1 MINDSQMGFTKKAR
15 TSDHTFILKTII
27 DKYCNNKEMAR
38 TKRRIDVRNKSSLVN
53 VTFHAAP
60 KIDKGYKHTVILKVQ
75 GSHGYYGA
83 SGRSNLQLHGSA
95 STCVNPEGDFTK
107 VIMRKDQVP
116 ALLVKPIIRS

>member
-1 MINDSQMGFTKKAR
+1 MNTADRPETPV
-15 TSDHTFILKTII
+15 
-27 DKYCNNKEMAR
+27 KYQVFSCLSFCRNEMFRVLFFSVDCSIYEDDFYDADLALFDMNNKEMAR

-83 SGRSNLQLHGSA
+83 SGRSNLQLHGS
-95 STCVNPEGDFTK
+95 V
-107 VIMRKDQVP
+107 
-116 ALLVKPIIRS
+116 